1 LHGADVAQGFFLLF
15 ATGLE
20 LPHNGMHGSPKCFFC
35 FWAGNFLP
43 PSPPKKKRKK
53 EKKERKGFFLPF
65 N

>member
-20 LPHNGMHGSPKCFFC
+20 LPHNGMHGSPKCFFFVFC
-35 FWAGNFLP
+35 FVLGREF
-43 PSPPKKKRKK
+43 SPPPHPKK
-53 EKKERKGFFLPF
+53 EKRKEKGFSLPF